1 MIDGQLL
8 IFDVLPAHET
18 ISASAI
24 EKPENVATE
33 EVNEQ
38 EPKPL
43 EDSDSGFDFDIM
55 AKFDAVKIGGN
66 MLISDEDKEFCE
78 QHQIRIDAA
87 VALILKAKQ
96 FYVDN
101 EMSNIFLST
110 KNLIK
115 DLDEKLTSK
124 IDSFVSKIV
133 THFRTTYSVT
143 INREKF
149 RKYDHTITYKDVVDD
164 ILLQMDGMNFSEKA
178 NEEIKEAVRNT
189 IYNSSKVKVQSLKV
203 AIADYLYFES
213 WFSGSW
219 LNKRDENLAKLL
231 RGVELF
237 ESGKTTT
244 RDTLAIIANDRIRKD
259 WFDEFSFTFMNKFES
274 LKCFKNGKVE
284 LKFKSHELALQFAK
298 EYLKYT

>member
-1 MIDGQLL
+1 MEGQLS
-8 IFDVLPAHET
+8 IFDELTAQEP
-18 ISASAI
+18 ISAIAI
-24 EKPENVATE
+24 AEPEVVVPPI
-33 EVNEQ
+33 EVKVQ
-38 EPKPL
+38 DPEPQAVN
-43 EDSDSGFDFDIM
+43 DSSVDFDIV
-55 AKFDAVKIGGN
+55 AKFDAVKIEGS

-78 QHQIRIDAA
+78 HHQVRIDAA

-96 FYVDN
+96 FYAEN

-115 DLDEKLTSK
+115 DLDEKLDSK

-133 THFRTTYSVT
+133 THFRSTYSVS

-149 RKYDHTITYKDVVDD
+149 RKYDHTVTYKDVVDD

-178 NEEIKEAVRNT
+178 NEEIKEAVRST
-189 IYNSSKVKVQSLKV
+189 IYNSSKVKVQSMKV
-203 AIADYLYFES
+203 TIADYLYFES
-213 WFSGSW
+213 WFGSW
-219 LNKRDENLAKLL
+219 RNNRDEDLAKLF

-244 RDTLAIIANDRIRKD
+244 RDTLARIAYDRIRKD
-259 WFDEFSFTFMNKFES
+259 WFDVFSFTFMNKFES

-284 LKFKSHELALQFAK
+284 IRFKSHELALQFAK